1 MMRGFVW
8 PIPVAWSHYVG
19 TYFILMCYSYVL
31 YGGAEINYYTD
42 NQNLRRYVCTTSTC
56 NGAGSKIPAGAG
68 QQLNSGPFR
77 GRAGRGLHAW
87 YSPISESQRLY
98 KFCQIVSS
106 ESFSNKTMMHRW
118 CQWDKFAKLAPVQAI
133 DHILAPASSVGSH
146 LHSDTHKRTKTFLQT
161 ATVVTIANWG
171 RFERSIADIVV

>member
-1 MMRGFVW
+1 MPLLHSHTVTQTPHRVSLFLLRAGRG
-8 PIPVAWSHYVG
+8 
-19 TYFILMCYSYVL
+19 
-31 YGGAEINYYTD
+31 
-42 NQNLRRYVCTTSTC
+42 RRKKIRG
-56 NGAGSKIPAGAG
+56 GAGSKIPAGAG

-161 ATVVTIANWG
+161 ATVVTIANWRG
-171 RFERSIADIVV
+171 FER

>member
-1 MMRGFVW
+1 MAAPLLRR
-8 PIPVAWSHYVG
+8 
-19 TYFILMCYSYVL
+19 
-31 YGGAEINYYTD
+31 GGATTSASKTGCSLVQEGCSSLPRRGAAPLCRVSHLQKGATLIPHYYTD

-106 ESFSNKTMMHRW
+106 ESFSNKTMMHR
-118 CQWDKFAKLAPVQAI
+118 
-133 DHILAPASSVGSH
+133 
-146 LHSDTHKRTKTFLQT
+146 
-161 ATVVTIANWG
+161 
-171 RFERSIADIVV
+171 